1 MTPRSLADYK
11 ALARKRLP
19 DFLFEYLEAG
29 SYLEQ
34 TRIANREEL
43 GRIALRQ
50 RVLRD
55 VSQIDTGTTLFGRDV
70 PFPVA
75 LSPVGLSGM
84 MARRGEVQAAR
95 AAAQVGLPF
104 SVSSA
109 ACCPVGE
116 VAAGAPD
123 AALWFQLYMLKDRAF
138 MAGML
143 DRARAAGCSVLLVTV
158 DLPYLGVRYRD
169 YRSGISHDP
178 WLVRTA
184 RMAGQV
190 LPRPHW
196 AWNVGLRGRPH
207 TLGNIA
213 AGMPDGAPLADVMG
227 FMQGNMENAADWS
240 ILRWLRDRW
249 TGPIVVKGIL
259 DPQDALEAARSGAD
273 GIVVSNHGGRQLDGV
288 PSTARALPAIVDALA
303 GQQLTI
309 LVDGGVRTGLDVAR
323 MLALGAHGVMIGR
336 GWAYPLAARGEAGVI
351 HMLQMLREELRIA
364 MALTGATCIADLDR
378 SSLVTN

>member
-1 MTPRSLADYK
+1 MQPRSLADYK

-19 DFLFEYLEAG
+19 EFLFEYVEAG

-34 TRIANREEL
+34 TRVANREDL

-55 VSQIDTGTTLFGRDV
+55 VSGIDLGTTLFGEEL

-75 LSPVGLSGM
+75 LAPVGLSGM

-95 AAAQVGLPF
+95 AAARAELPF

-123 AALWFQLYMLKDRAF
+123 ARLWFQLYMLKDRAF

-169 YRSGISHDP
+169 YRSGISQDAWP
-178 WLVRTA
+178 VRMA

-196 AWNVGLRGRPH
+196 AWNVGVHGRPH

-213 AGMPDGAPLADVMG
+213 AGLDDGAPLSQVMG

-240 ILRWLRDRW
+240 ILAWLRERW
-249 TGPIVVKGIL
+249 SGPIVVKGVL
-259 DPQDALEAARSGAD
+259 DPLDAVEAARNGAD

-288 PSTARALPAIVDALA
+288 PSTARALPAIADALA
-303 GQQLTI
+303 GEKLTI

-323 MLALGAHGVMIGR
+323 MLALGAHGVLIGR
-336 GWAYPLAARGEAGVI
+336 AWAYPLAARGEAGVF
-351 HMLQMLREELRIA
+351 HMLQMLRDELRIA